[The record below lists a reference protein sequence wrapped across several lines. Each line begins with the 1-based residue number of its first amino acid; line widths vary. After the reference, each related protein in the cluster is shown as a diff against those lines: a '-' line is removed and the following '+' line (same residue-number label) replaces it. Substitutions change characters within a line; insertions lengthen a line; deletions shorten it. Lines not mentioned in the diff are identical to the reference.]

1 MDWTISFDN
10 GRVRMRYLKFAAK
23 YLLLLLLMSV
33 IIFGITR
40 SMPVGPVDLL
50 LQQLKLPATP
60 ENIRMIEVKWGLD
73 QPLYQQYFKWISSF
87 LVGDWGR
94 SLLTGQ
100 DIRTE
105 IFRGMPYSVGLG
117 LGGVVIASILG
128 FFGGYLAAVRKKGF
142 FDRFTS
148 FLSLF
153 SQTVPVFILSVILIY
168 YIGVKYQLV
177 KIFTGHV
184 GVKMSLAM
192 AMVVFSSV
200 GSISRVMRK
209 HFLQIAQQPYI
220 RAEIARG
227 FQAEKALM
235 VAGLRPAL
243 IGLCSTVVSK
253 FAWVIGGTAV
263 VEFVFAVPGVSFFLV
278 NSIAQRDYHV
288 IQSYLF
294 FIVLWM
300 MFVHFVFSVIIWS
313 LGEKI

>member
-105 IFRGMPYSVGLG
+105 IFRGMPYSVDRTLFD
-117 LGGVVIASILG
+117 GG
-128 FFGGYLAAVRKKGF
+128 
-142 FDRFTS
+142 
-148 FLSLF
+148 
-153 SQTVPVFILSVILIY
+153 Q
-168 YIGVKYQLV
+168 
-177 KIFTGHV
+177 
-184 GVKMSLAM
+184 
-192 AMVVFSSV
+192 
-200 GSISRVMRK
+200 
-209 HFLQIAQQPYI
+209 
-220 RAEIARG
+220 
-227 FQAEKALM
+227 
-235 VAGLRPAL
+235 
-243 IGLCSTVVSK
+243 
-253 FAWVIGGTAV
+253 
-263 VEFVFAVPGVSFFLV
+263 
-278 NSIAQRDYHV
+278 
-288 IQSYLF
+288 
-294 FIVLWM
+294 
-300 MFVHFVFSVIIWS
+300 
-313 LGEKI
+313 